1 MPEIV
6 ASVIVTA
13 GWVGVIV
20 QLVAYALLSTGR
32 LPAGSVSYQGLNVF
46 GAIAVGAS
54 SASSGAWPSAVAN
67 GIWIAIGVVA
77 IVALKRHLVTRRL
90 RAAARTAQQL
100 RGQHAARAR
109 RAARCS
115 VVSPAQPVPTADAGP
130 VTAEAGPVAAT
141 LADRPLHPGSTR
153 PAGRPEHTGRRR
165 RRTREKVAA

>member
-77 IVALKRHLVTRRL
+77 IVALKRHLVARRL

-109 RAARCS
+109 RAARRS
-115 VVSPAQPVPTADAGP
+115 VVSPAQAAGTPAESGP
-130 VTAEAGPVAAT
+130 VTAT
-141 LADRPLHPGSTR
+141 LADRPLRPGSTR
-153 PAGRPEHTGRRR
+153 PAGRAERTGRRR
-165 RRTREKVAA
+165 RRTREKIAA

>member
-6 ASVIVTA
+6 ASVIVTV

-100 RGQHAARAR
+100 RDQHVA
-109 RAARCS
+109 RAARRS
-115 VVSPAQPVPTADAGP
+115 VVSPAQPGT
-130 VTAEAGPVAAT
+130 TAEAGPVPAEAGPVLAT

-153 PAGRPEHTGRRR
+153 PAGRPERADRRR